1 MKATPSVWR
10 LLVGLL
16 AAMVALGLLLGA
28 VLVFAPGATVS
39 QWFSTRL
46 GLAQVLA
53 FPVPAGIGLVCL
65 ALLVLI
71 AGRAVQAAGQLWAR
85 TVAAS
90 LAVLGLGL
98 LTFPQAPPW
107 TATPSPAT
115 GNTGRHLRVAV
126 FNSLDTLTAVDVQD
140 IINTADPDVLVLPE
154 ASPDRVAQ
162 AMAGTAFTGGIHEG
176 LDAGFS
182 EGRPPW
188 VAPTVIAV
196 HPRAGTYR
204 SLVPTPTTYGAV
216 RLEPANANGA
226 PTIIGVHTAPPL
238 PHLMDS
244 WRADL
249 QRLGH
254 VDQTAPPGPMIL
266 AGDFNATLRH
276 GPLAD
281 TAHLTDTAQHCPTT
295 TGGTWPSSVWAW
307 LRSPIDHVL
316 VTPDVEVLSCAVLEV
331 GASDHLAYAVELRLP
346 TP

>member
-1 MKATPSVWR
+1 MNTTGIARCLMAWVLTSLLVAS
-10 LLVGLL
+10 LLVG
-16 AAMVALGLLLGA
+16 VI
-28 VLVFAPGATVS
+28 VVFAPGATLG

-46 GLAQVLA
+46 GPAQALA
-53 FPVPAGIGLVCL
+53 FPVPAGIGLGCL
-65 ALLVLI
+65 ALLVLT
-71 AGRAVQAAGQLWAR
+71 AGQAVQAAGRLWAHA
-85 TVAAS
+85 VAAS

-98 LTFPQAPPW
+98 LAFPQAPPW

-115 GNTGRHLRVAV
+115 GNSGRHLRVAV
-126 FNSLDTLTAVDVQD
+126 FNSLDTLTAVDVQH

-188 VAPTVIAV
+188 GAPTVIAV

-216 RLEPANANGA
+216 RLEPTTANGA

-238 PHLMDS
+238 PLMMDS
-244 WRADL
+244 WRSDL
-249 QRLGH
+249 QRLGYI
-254 VDQTAPPGPMIL
+254 DQTASPGPMIL
-266 AGDFNATLRH
+266 AGDLNATLRH
-276 GPLAD
+276 GPLAA
-281 TAHLTDTAQHCPTT
+281 TVHLTDTAQHCPTT
-295 TGGTWPSSVWAW
+295 TGGTWPSSAPAW

-331 GASDHLAYAVELRLP
+331 GASDHLAYTVELRLP
-346 TP
+346 NP

>member
-1 MKATPSVWR
+1 MKATPSAWR

-16 AAMVALGLLLGA
+16 AAMGALGLLLGA
-28 VLVFAPGATVS
+28 VMVFAPGATVS

-46 GLAQVLA
+46 GPAQALA

-65 ALLVLI
+65 ALLVLT
-71 AGRAVQAAGQLWAR
+71 AGRAVQAAGRLWIR

-90 LAVLGLGL
+90 LTVLGLGL
-98 LTFPQAPPW
+98 LAFPLAPPW

-126 FNSLDTLTAVDVQD
+126 FNSLDTLTAVDVQH

-162 AMAGTAFTGGIHEG
+162 AMAGTAFAGGIHEG

-182 EGRPPW
+182 EGRPLW

-204 SLVPTPTTYGAV
+204 SLAPTPTTYGAV

-238 PHLMDS
+238 PRMMDS

-254 VDQTAPPGPMIL
+254 MDQTVPPGPMIL

-276 GPLAD
+276 GPLAA
-281 TAHLTDTAQHCPTT
+281 TVHLTDTAQHCPTT
-295 TGGTWPSSVWAW
+295 TGGTWPSSAPAW

-316 VTPDVEVLSCAVLEV
+316 VTPDVEVLSCTVLEV
-331 GASDHLAYAVELRLP
+331 GASDHLAYTVELRLP
-346 TP
+346 NP